1 MPDLATLIM
10 NQARKTGADPYTL
23 LATAM
28 VESGLNPNAVGDGGS
43 SYGLFQMHVGGAGGS
58 SHDSAR
64 RYLDPNVAVENRA
77 RAFRGGSGGA
87 FAASVQRPA
96 DQAGYARKVDAVIA
110 QLKAGKMPK
119 GSNVQLNA
127 PVVSGGST
135 GGSTGSSSKAA
146 ALSFVF
152 GDDPIFALA
161 AQSAGSAAP
170 AGPSVKTGAGV
181 PARRAGETGQQY
193 LDRIASSKFGLKH
206 DAGNS
211 QTTGGRH
218 TEGSLHYVGNA
229 TDYGDALNSRAQL
242 NAWKRYVDANKDA
255 LGIAE
260 SLDEG
265 NHIHTATLMSRKLG
279 KFGVSTG
286 GM

>member
-64 RYLDPNVAVENRA
+64 RYLDPSVAVENRA

-193 LDRIASSKFGLKH
+193 LDRIAMSKFGLKH
-206 DAGNS
+206 DASNS

-218 TEGSLHYVGNA
+218 TDNSYHYRGQA
-229 TDYGDALNSRAQL
+229 TDFGDAANSRASL

-265 NHIHTATLMSRKLG
+265 NHIHTATLKSRKLG
-279 KFGVSTG
+279 KFSVSTG

>member
-10 NQARKTGADPYTL
+10 NQARKTGADPTTL
-23 LATAM
+23 LATAI

-64 RYLDPNVAVENRA
+64 RYLDPSVAVENRA

-193 LDRIASSKFGLKH
+193 LDRVLGSKFGLKH
-206 DAGNS
+206 DPGTA
-211 QTTGGRH
+211 QTTSGRH
-218 TEGSLHYVGNA
+218 ASGSDHYRGTATDFGNA
-229 TDYGDALNSRAQL
+229 RNDPAKLDAAVRWANQ
-242 NAWKRYVDANKDA
+242 NAGA
-255 LGIAE
+255 LGLKQTIWQAPGHY
-260 SLDEG
+260 D
-265 NHIHTATLMSRKLG
+265 HAHFATNRKFSG
-279 KFGVSTG
+279 TS
-286 GM
+286 